1 LYKNN
6 FTTTQIKQKAKRKI
20 NSLDFTGKNAAVA
33 LVSKDQ
39 GGAANGVPTLFFKA
53 ANFSDEFVSKAQQVR
68 VTLELPDFLRKFFG
82 LYYEDAEVL
91 AAMMGYKRPELEV
104 ETEDYY
110 EDYIESKLASFE
122 ILKSLHESDN
132 LTDTL
137 STLDEDEYLSMLKD
151 QALVEKALKKIEKAE
166 KAKVKSADTTESGT
180 VATNAVEPDNSTT
193 ASVEKTVEASASL
206 NKGKLMPKT
215 TDEPKVIE
223 QEVTVEMIE
232 KSAFEQVQKALDE
245 QKVQLEKAMQTI
257 AAFEQEK
264 KEQIVKAKTSK
275 VQAVVKSEKQLA
287 VVLKAALALEDEK
300 DFDAFVEVLNEL
312 QSQIEKSAL
321 FQEQGASAPA
331 AEVKDQESAVA
342 RILKSQ
348 FSK

>member
-1 LYKNN
+1 MA
-6 FTTTQIKQKAKRKI
+6 TKAKRRLSNIDFSHEGAHLALCSKEQQAANNF
-20 NSLDFTGKNAAVA
+20 NSA
-33 LVSKDQ
+33 LV
-39 GGAANGVPTLFFKA
+39 LKA
-53 ANFSDEFVSKAQQVR
+53 VNFSEEAIQKMQQVK

-122 ILKSLHESDN
+122 ILKSLHEADN
-132 LTDTL
+132 LSDVL

-151 QALVEKALKKIEKAE
+151 QALLEKAFKKIEKAE